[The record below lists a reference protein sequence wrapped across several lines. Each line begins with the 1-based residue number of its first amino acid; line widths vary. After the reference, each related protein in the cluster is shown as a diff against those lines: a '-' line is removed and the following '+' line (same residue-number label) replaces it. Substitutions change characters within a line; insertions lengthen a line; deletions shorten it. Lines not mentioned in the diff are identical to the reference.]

1 MLGIK
6 ENGAAAYTRVLTF
19 CFAGVVF
26 ARKRPFRT
34 VLTAHVV
41 LLRCECFAPF
51 VVGFFHFFSVVH
63 WVSFIGCER
72 GLSLHGHRRP
82 VGQ

>member
-6 ENGAAAYTRVLTF
+6 ENGAAAYTFVLTF

-26 ARKRPFRT
+26 ARKGPFRT

-41 LLRCECFAPF
+41 LLGCERLAPF
-51 VVGFFHFFSVVH
+51 VVGFFHFFRVVH
-63 WVSFIGCER
+63 WVSLIGRER
-72 GLSLHGHRRP
+72 GPSLHGHRRP
-82 VGQ
+82 FVR